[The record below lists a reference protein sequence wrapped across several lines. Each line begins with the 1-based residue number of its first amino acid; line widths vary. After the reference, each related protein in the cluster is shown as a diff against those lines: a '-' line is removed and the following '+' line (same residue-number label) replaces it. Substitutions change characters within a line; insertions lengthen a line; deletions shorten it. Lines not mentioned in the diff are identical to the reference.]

1 MTSANLELVRSIL
14 VAWEHGD
21 FSSAEWAHPEIEYV
35 HADGPEPGRWT
46 GPAGMREAARE
57 QLSAWEEFRPEVEEF
72 RELDDEHI
80 LVLTHRRGRGKTSGL
95 DLGEMRAKGAHL
107 WHSGR
112 SIAGRIPTCEPWTLD
127 DLPGERVI
135 VGREQVIAFFEEVW
149 RYCQTGTSS
158 RCAS

>member
-1 MTSANLELVRSIL
+1 MTSANLEVVRSIL
-14 VAWEHGD
+14 AAWERGD

-57 QLSAWEEFRPEVEEF
+57 QLSAWEEFHPEVEEF

-80 LVLTHRRGRGKTSGL
+80 LVLTDRRGRGKTSGL

-107 WHSGR
+107 FHVRNGKVTRLVVYFDREHALADLGLPS
-112 SIAGRIPTCEPWTLD
+112 EPGSPRT
-127 DLPGERVI
+127 
-135 VGREQVIAFFEEVW
+135 
-149 RYCQTGTSS
+149 
-158 RCAS
+158 